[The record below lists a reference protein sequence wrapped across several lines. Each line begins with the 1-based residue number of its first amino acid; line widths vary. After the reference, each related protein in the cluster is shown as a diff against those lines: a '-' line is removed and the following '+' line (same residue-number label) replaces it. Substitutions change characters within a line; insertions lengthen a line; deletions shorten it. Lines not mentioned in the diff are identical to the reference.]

1 MKSLRAARQLEVAFL
16 AADRWPGRHL
26 AASRSSALAKTPRT
40 PTTPRIA
47 PAWRFAPA
55 TGPLGQRASC
65 ALRSRATGSPCNGRD
80 ARCPSGFAQ
89 ANSQARKPTLPQSW
103 VSWVSRV
110 SWPAHL
116 PMKSPAGGPPTS
128 SGTPFGRPSH
138 WKAASLWTAAILA
151 ACRWPGRRP
160 NGQAATGPPSASPLA
175 PRASGFAVRAS
186 VRAPLARHWPAFG
199 PCRGTKGFYLGKRPG
214 KRPAPGPKIFFNFFS
229 QTPLRTLR
237 RCGKLAAVQR
247 PE

>member
-1 MKSLRAARQLEVAFL
+1 MAGVGARPLRGTGACCRDRRDRRDHRDCAWEVLRARNRLAGFAWANGRKRKHCLRAGQWPGAAAWLAISRRSRWSRWSRSAHWKMKSL
-16 AADRWPGRHL
+16 
-26 AASRSSALAKTPRT
+26 
-40 PTTPRIA
+40 
-47 PAWRFAPA
+47 
-55 TGPLGQRASC
+55 
-65 ALRSRATGSPCNGRD
+65 
-80 ARCPSGFAQ
+80 
-89 ANSQARKPTLPQSW
+89 
-103 VSWVSRV
+103 
-110 SWPAHL
+110 
-116 PMKSPAGGPPTS
+116 AGGP
-128 SGTPFGRPSH
+128 
-138 WKAASLWTAAILA
+138 
-151 ACRWPGRRP
+151 
-160 NGQAATGPPSASPLA
+160 ATGPPSASPLA